1 MSGEPVVPV
10 SRLSLQLYTLRGPL
24 GEDPEATL
32 RRVAE
37 IGFRNVEPFGFV
49 GSADRYKGLLDATGL
64 SAPSGHAGLVGPDR
78 DPQAAIEDA
87 VELGMT
93 TIVDPSIRIDW
104 ASREEVV
111 AAAGELNG
119 VARRAA
125 ERGVRVGY
133 HNHWWELESV
143 IDGVSALEVF
153 ADALDDSVV
162 LEVDTYWAEVGGAPA
177 VELLGR
183 LGERV
188 ALIHVKDGAVSRD
201 NEEQTAVGSGSLDV
215 GAILAAAP
223 QALRVVELDGF
234 NGDIFDAVRDS
245 FAYLTAHGVPA

>member
-1 MSGEPVVPV
+1 MSGEPIRT

-24 GEDPEATL
+24 GDDAEATL

-49 GSADRYKGLLDATGL
+49 GSAERYKALLEAAGL

-78 DPQAAIEDA
+78 NPEAAIDDA

-93 TIVDPSIRIDW
+93 TIVDPSIHIDW
-104 ASREEVV
+104 ESREQVV
-111 AAAGELNG
+111 AAAGELSG
-119 VARRAA
+119 IARRAA

-133 HNHWWELESV
+133 HNHWRELESV

-153 ADALDDSVV
+153 ADALDDTVV
-162 LEVDTYWAEVGGAPA
+162 LEVDTYWAEVGGVSA

-201 NEEQTAVGSGSLDV
+201 DQDQTAVGSGSLDV
-215 GAILAAAP
+215 EAILAAAP

-245 FAYLTAHGVPA
+245 FAYLRGHGVPA